1 MRLWHPLLLALPL
14 VASAREAQ
22 VFLFPSPPT
31 SHADTPKTPPT
42 LSAEQAQAV
51 LANHLGG
58 STGIAQHETPDNEG
72 MWAHLL
78 HLWDGEKRPRVVVI
92 QDAELKDILPDT
104 LSAPT
109 FYMESWDAQ
118 SVMAP
123 YLDAARAAV
132 ERVLKLPLVKSL
144 LDTLDLAVSKAGEK
158 LAEELASLVAL
169 ADHLWSSAEH
179 EWDAVSIRLGLA
191 EPGSALHTSATKGV
205 KAGLQSMTQPDSP
218 PLLLVVMPSANRH
231 YSRSVGARAPNGTES
246 APAKSKHDYTASFA
260 ILAGASLFILFA
272 IGGSISLLFS
282 VGETELPS
290 TLTLS
295 IGRPRHD

>member
-14 VASAREAQ
+14 VSAREAQ
-22 VFLFPSPPT
+22 VFLFPSPPS
-31 SHADTPKTPPT
+31 SHADTPKAPPT

-58 STGIAQHETPDNEG
+58 SGGISQHKTPEDEG

-78 HLWDGEKRPRVVVI
+78 HLWEGEKRPRVVVI
-92 QDAELKDILPDT
+92 QDADLKDILPDT
-104 LSAPT
+104 LSTPS

-118 SVMAP
+118 SVMEP

-132 ERVLKLPLVKSL
+132 ERVLKLPLVKTL

-158 LAEELASLVAL
+158 LAQELASLVAL

-191 EPGSALHTSATKGV
+191 EPGSALHKSATKGV

-218 PLLLVVMPSANRH
+218 PLLLVVMPSSSRH
-231 YSRSVGARAPNGTES
+231 YSRAVRAPNDTDT
-246 APAKSKHDYTASFA
+246 PVKPKHDYTQSFA
-260 ILAGASLFILFA
+260 ILAGASLFIVFA
-272 IGGSISLLFS
+272 IAGSISLLFS
-282 VGETELPS
+282 VGENELPS

-295 IGRPRHD
+295 ISRPRHD